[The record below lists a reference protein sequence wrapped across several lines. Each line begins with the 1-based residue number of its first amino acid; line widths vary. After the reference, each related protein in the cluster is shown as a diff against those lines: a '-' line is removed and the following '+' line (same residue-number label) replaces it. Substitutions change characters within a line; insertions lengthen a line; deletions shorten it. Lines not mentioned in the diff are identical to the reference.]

1 MAYLKTVNLL
11 DNTPS
16 ESSKFS
22 IKHWV
27 KMNDVASGT
36 YNTNSQTKL
45 KTTVIKL
52 SLCDY
57 NGLYL
62 LVKETITK
70 YLRTSNY
77 Y

>member
-1 MAYLKTVNLL
+1 
-11 DNTPS
+11 
-16 ESSKFS
+16 
-22 IKHWV
+22 
-27 KMNDVASGT
+27 MNDVASGT